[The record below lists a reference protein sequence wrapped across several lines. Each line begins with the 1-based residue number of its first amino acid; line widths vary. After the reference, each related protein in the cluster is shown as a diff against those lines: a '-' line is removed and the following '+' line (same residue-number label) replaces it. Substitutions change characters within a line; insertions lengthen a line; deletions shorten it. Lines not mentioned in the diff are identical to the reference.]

1 MNRVLF
7 FSFTAMLNPTLL
19 AATTVMLLLPQPKR
33 LMLGYLLGAMLT
45 SITLGLVIVF
55 TLQGSGAVD
64 TAQNS
69 VNPAVDIAL
78 GVLLLVVALVLGTG
92 RQERF
97 VKRRH
102 ERTGTKAD
110 KQPPRWQRALGKGSA
125 RIAFAVGVVLTLP
138 GASYLA
144 ALARIGKEDL
154 STGGI
159 VLVIVA
165 FNVIMLALLE
175 IPLLGFA
182 LAPERTNEL
191 VARFSAWLRRR
202 GGRIAL
208 IVAVVVGVALVARGA
223 ITLLT

>member
-7 FSFTAMLNPTLL
+7 FSFTAMLKPTLL

-55 TLQGSGAVD
+55 TLQNSSAVD

-102 ERTGTKAD
+102 ERTEAKAD

-125 RIAFAVGVVLTLP
+125 RIAFAVGAVLTLP

-144 ALARIGKEDL
+144 ALAAIDDL
-154 STGGI
+154 GYGTTET
-159 VLVIVA
+159 VLLVLMV
-165 FNVIMLALLE
+165 NVIMLALFE
-175 IPLLGFA
+175 VPLIAFFV
-182 LAPERTNEL
+182 APDWTPGAIERTKAWFSRNATKAAVIGAAGVGSLL
-191 VARFSAWLRRR
+191 VLR
-202 GGRIAL
+202 GI
-208 IVAVVVGVALVARGA
+208 
-223 ITLLT
+223 ITLLS